1 MIIEKVL
8 SKIVYSQ
15 NKSNIPLINIG
26 DIINIKILI
35 KEGNK
40 ERLQQCEGVVISKK
54 NGNLVTIR
62 RIFQNIG
69 IEYVFPLSTP
79 HVVSLSIKRNSKV
92 RRSKLFY
99 LRGRIGK
106 SAQLKNKLSLVVI

>member
-62 RIFQNIG
+62 RIFKYWDRIRFST
-69 IEYVFPLSTP
+69 VTP
-79 HVVSLSIKRNSKV
+79 HVVSLSIKRNSKD

-99 LRGRIGK
+99 LRVE
-106 SAQLKNKLSLVVI
+106 L